1 MEKCWKFMEYHGIWW
16 NIHGIWW
23 NPDDI
28 WRWNGIRHGLSWNP
42 SIYQYLPFG
51 GEHPFTNRYQQFL
64 NFHQVRILS
73 TDSRPVTCIAVV
85 IPRHSQPVTWN
96 SKFDIGNNT
105 LTNFNSWFHNGNH
118 NGNHELF
125 HHDFHLI
132 SWRDFWE
139 SFGSLI
145 FRWGDI
151 QSAVRLV
158 FPGELSR
165 HAVSEGCKVPLG
177 NGAKVL
183 YGRFL

>member
-1 MEKCWKFMEYHGIWW
+1 MEYHGILAST
-16 NIHGIWW
+16 IWGW
-23 NPDDI
+23 TFFFN
-28 WRWNGIRHGLSWNP
+28 
-42 SIYQYLPFG
+42 
-51 GEHPFTNRYQQFL
+51 QQFL
-64 NFHQVRILS
+64 NFHQGRILSDS

-96 SKFDIGNNT
+96 SKFDVGNNT

-177 NGAKVL
+177 KEWCEGPIWKISIEFKCCV
-183 YGRFL
+183 